1 LIKKIN
7 DRRIEMAKLLAK
19 DIMVKKVIT
28 IKKEASIE
36 KLSELLLKNK
46 ISGVPV
52 VDDDGKMVGIATEGD
67 LIIRDSD
74 LHFPRYF
81 KLLDSIIYLESLN
94 KFKSNLK
101 KYLGT
106 KVEDVMTAKVR
117 TVREDTPVSEVAN
130 IMIRN
135 NVNRVPVLN
144 RKGGLVGIITRADIV
159 KSMV

>member
-1 LIKKIN
+1 
-7 DRRIEMAKLLAK
+7 MAKLLAK
-19 DIMVKKVIT
+19 NIMVKKVIT
-28 IKKEASIE
+28 IKKDASIE

-52 VDDDGKMVGIATEGD
+52 VDDDGKLVGIATEGD
-67 LIIRDSD
+67 LIVRDSD

-117 TVREDTPVSEVAN
+117 TVRENTPVSEVAN

-144 RKGGLVGIITRADIV
+144 RKGDLVGIITRADIV

>member
-1 LIKKIN
+1 
-7 DRRIEMAKLLAK
+7 MAELLAK
-19 DIMVKKVIT
+19 KIMVKKVIT
-28 IKKEASIE
+28 IKKDASIE

-117 TVREDTPVSEVAN
+117 TVMENTPVSEVAN

-135 NVNRVPVLN
+135 NVNRVPVQN
-144 RKGGLVGIITRADIV
+144 RKGDLVGIITRADIV

>member
-1 LIKKIN
+1 
-7 DRRIEMAKLLAK
+7 MAKLLAK
-19 DIMVKKVIT
+19 NIMIKKVIT

-101 KYLGT
+101 KYLGA

-117 TVREDTPVSEVAN
+117 TVRENTPVSEVAN
-130 IMIRN
+130 TMIRN

-144 RKGGLVGIITRADIV
+144 RKGDLVGIITRADIV

>member
-1 LIKKIN
+1 MS
-7 DRRIEMAKLLAK
+7 ELLAK
-19 DIMVKKVIT
+19 NIMTKKVIT
-28 IKKEASIE
+28 INKNASVE

-52 VDDDGKMVGIATEGD
+52 VDDDGKLVGIATEGD
-67 LIIRDSD
+67 LIVKDSD

-94 KFKSNLK
+94 KFKRNLK

-106 KVEDVMTAKVR
+106 KVEDIMTEKVR
-117 TVREDTPVSEVAN
+117 TVSEDTPVSEVAN

-144 RKGGLVGIITRADIV
+144 SKGDLAGIITRADIV